1 MSADDK
7 YEIKRLKDQT
17 LLTTE
22 VINKML
28 ATARSKLGLHYD
40 LSFSW
45 DDTEMYCSEYIWKI
59 YNKALNINVGSLKP
73 LKEFDL
79 SHPAVKAKLTERYG
93 KNIPLNENM
102 ISPGDMYNSEL
113 LE

>member
-1 MSADDK
+1 
-7 YEIKRLKDQT
+7 
-17 LLTTE
+17 
-22 VINKML
+22 
-28 ATARSKLGLHYD
+28 
-40 LSFSW
+40 
-45 DDTEMYCSEYIWKI
+45 MYCSEYVWKI

-102 ISPGDMYNSEL
+102 ISPGDIYNSEL